1 MHRLL
6 PALLALALLAVAGAA
21 GATPNGRV
29 IQYRGG
35 AQGRVVFDVRVHQ
48 GLKAGLVCGD
58 CHAGF
63 FPMRKTGLISQADHQ
78 QGTACFG
85 CHDGKR
91 AFDECARCHAAS

>member
-48 GLKAGLVCGD
+48 KAGLVCGD
-58 CHAGF
+58 CHSDL
-63 FPMRKTGLISQADHQ
+63 FPTRKTGLISQAEHENH
-78 QGTACFG
+78 TACFG